1 MKNLKTKKCP
11 FKDNSLEN
19 WAKII
24 LGDKIM
30 KKKEENKMKMAFLK
44 EAETIKRKG
53 IEELLGYLVDKTDF
67 FTAPASTQ
75 YHDSE
80 EGGLVI
86 HSLSVYDVAKE
97 LNDLL
102 NVEADAESIAI
113 CALFHDICK
122 ANFYIKEIRNKKI
135 DDKWVGVEVW
145 AVKDQLP
152 MGHGEKSV
160 YLINKYMQLTDEE
173 ALAIR
178 WHLGGF
184 DTAVHFS
191 YPYGTPSKQAFREN
205 KLVALIAMADL
216 GAAYLL

>member
-1 MKNLKTKKCP
+1 MKVKSKV
-11 FKDNSLEN
+11 KD
-19 WAKII
+19 
-24 LGDKIM
+24 D
-30 KKKEENKMKMAFLK
+30 FLK
-44 EAETIKRKG
+44 EATAIDRENAQK
-53 IEELLGYLVDKTDF
+53 LLYYLDNETDF

-75 YHDSE
+75 YHDSKE
-80 EGGLVI
+80 EGLVI
-86 HSLSVYDVAKE
+86 HSLAVFDIAKE
-97 LNDLL
+97 LNDSFSLGI
-102 NVEADAESIAI
+102 DTESVAI
-113 CALFHDICK
+113 CSLFHDVCK
-122 ANFYIKEIRNKKI
+122 ANFYVKEIRNKKI
-135 DDKWVGVEVW
+135 DGNWREVEVW
-145 AVKDQLP
+145 GVKDQLP

-160 YLINKYMQLTDEE
+160 YLINKFMQLTDEE

>member
-1 MKNLKTKKCP
+1 MKTT
-11 FKDNSLEN
+11 
-19 WAKII
+19 
-24 LGDKIM
+24 
-30 KKKEENKMKMAFLK
+30 NKAMTDFYT
-44 EAETIKRKG
+44 ETDFIKRKG
-53 IEELLGYLVDKTDF
+53 IKELLDYLSDETDF
-67 FTAPASTQ
+67 FTAPASTK
-75 YHDSE
+75 YHDSNE
-80 EGGLVI
+80 HGLVI
-86 HSLSVYDVAKE
+86 HSLAVFDVARE
-97 LNDLL
+97 LNNSFSLGI
-102 NVEADAESIAI
+102 NEESIAI

-122 ANFYIKEIRNKKI
+122 TNFYVQEIRNKKI
-135 DDKWVGVEVW
+135 DGKWQEVVVW
-145 AVKDQLP
+145 GVKDQLP

-160 YLINKYMQLTDEE
+160 YLINKFMQLTDEE